1 MGTIAVFGAVTSI
14 VINLLRTIFFV
25 IDGLVYGL
33 AGLFFSFA
41 MEFVNLN
48 DFINLSNVLSRMNQ
62 VVYSFLSIVMFFRV
76 GFSLLQWL
84 VDPSKMEDKEG
95 GAKKIVVNIMICLLL
110 IVAVPK
116 VFDVA
121 MDIQDKVIKEN
132 IIGEALYGTD
142 GEGIEVSNVG
152 KSLARATWG
161 LFLRP
166 TNNLIDINIFTDE
179 VKLWKKYF
187 DISEGVNDD
196 ADALVK
202 LFTKLNA
209 KSVILFGRYEFSYL
223 ILISTI
229 AGIYLCWTF
238 IKLAID
244 FAYRALKMFM
254 LQLLSPI
261 AIISYIDP
269 KSSKNGIFAKWLK
282 ETMKTYLSIFT
293 RIACYAIAA
302 LLMNEFTRALYGRET
317 STINAILRDTIGIN
331 GDTFIALIYILAIVA
346 FVKNAPKF
354 IDGILGTEI
363 SKGSETK
370 FAHDLLRA
378 GFGAIGGAASGA
390 IGGAVVAKAKGLP
403 MGASVA
409 QGLKNGVKQGWANG
423 KKGGFEGAINA
434 GKTMYSGFTGE
445 SVRKYFGVPAPEEE
459 RKAKDYDEVVNQ
471 MKTAVAVG
479 KKAKNAAMP
488 TKEAIISEF
497 NKPGRN
503 INNMAVDF
511 HNLIGDPNAEGAYI
525 AFATSTAE
533 TNSIPGL
540 TDKGKQYY
548 EAEGYAKMQAALC
561 KISYEKTAK
570 DKDVKVSAFAGLSID
585 DKNKEIMDRLEKE
598 NKRRDEMHEE
608 RYTTW
613 QEMYA
618 DIGKKMGMSIDA
630 STITISEAYDVAID
644 YEIKSKTGHTV
655 DEWKN
660 IYVKAEN
667 DAKSASDT
675 VAYYEKTSDGMND
688 KRIKGLYK
696 TAKGVVE
703 AENYNQEN

>member
-14 VINLLRTIFFV
+14 VIDLLRTIFFV

-48 DFINLSNVLSRMNQ
+48 DFINLSNVLSRMNE

-76 GFSLLQWL
+76 AFSLLQWL

-121 MDIQDKVIKEN
+121 MDIQDEVIKEN
-132 IIGEALYGTD
+132 IIGEALYGAE

-152 KSLARATWG
+152 KSLSRATWG

-166 TNNLIDINIFTDE
+166 TNNLTDINFTDGE
-179 VKLWKKYF
+179 ELWKKYF

-244 FAYRALKMFM
+244 FAYRAIKMFM

-269 KSSKNGIFAKWLK
+269 SSSKNGIFAKWLK

-302 LLMNEFTRALYGRET
+302 LLMNEFTLALYERET
-317 STINAILRDTIGIN
+317 STLNAILRETIGIN

-403 MGASVA
+403 IGASVA

-445 SVRKYFGVPAPEEE
+445 SARKYFGVPTPEEE
-459 RKAKDYDEVVNQ
+459 RKNRDHQLQVDAMKDVVTRGEASKKAAIQKADAEITAGGTRAEKMFGGIVNKNGYDMNLYNEYTKEDAEAQGAIKKAAASMATNNEMGLNNTLPYEKEIQAKMIADIATRIKVKADADYNTRITSTSDDSKRQQLHQAGITNASTLTGKDLEDQFEKLVLDQIQAQCGLRLDELANFVAKAQSDAKDAT
-471 MKTAVAVG
+471 KAV
-479 KKAKNAAMP
+479 
-488 TKEAIISEF
+488 EE
-497 NKPGRN
+497 
-503 INNMAVDF
+503 
-511 HNLIGDPNAEGAYI
+511 
-525 AFATSTAE
+525 
-533 TNSIPGL
+533 
-540 TDKGKQYY
+540 
-548 EAEGYAKMQAALC
+548 
-561 KISYEKTAK
+561 YEKTQQGAQ
-570 DKDVKVSAFAGLSID
+570 DKLTKSL
-585 DKNKEIMDRLEKE
+585 
-598 NKRRDEMHEE
+598 
-608 RYTTW
+608 Y
-613 QEMYA
+613 
-618 DIGKKMGMSIDA
+618 
-630 STITISEAYDVAID
+630 SEA
-644 YEIKSKTGHTV
+644 
-655 DEWKN
+655 
-660 IYVKAEN
+660 
-667 DAKSASDT
+667 
-675 VAYYEKTSDGMND
+675 
-688 KRIKGLYK
+688 KRKKESGY
-696 TAKGVVE
+696 
-703 AENYNQEN
+703 

>member
-14 VINLLRTIFFV
+14 VIDLLRTIFFV

-76 GFSLLQWL
+76 AFSLLQWL

-121 MDIQDKVIKEN
+121 MDIQDEVIKGN
-132 IIGEALYGTD
+132 IIGEALYGAD

-152 KSLARATWG
+152 KSLSRATWG

-166 TNNLIDINIFTDE
+166 TNNLTDINFTDGE
-179 VKLWKKYF
+179 ELWKKYF

-244 FAYRALKMFM
+244 FAYRAIKMFM

-269 KSSKNGIFAKWLK
+269 SSSKNGIFAKWLK

-293 RIACYAIAA
+293 RIACYSVAA
-302 LLMNEFTRALYGRET
+302 LLMNEFTLALYERET
-317 STINAILRDTIGIN
+317 STLNAILRETIGIN

-445 SVRKYFGVPAPEEE
+445 SARKYFGVPTPEEE
-459 RKAKDYDEVVNQ
+459 RKNRDHQLQVDAMKDVVTRGEASKKAAIQKADAEITAGGTRAEKMFGGIVNKNGYDMNLYNEYTKEDAEAQGAIKKAAASMATNNEMGLNNTLPYEKEIQAKMIADIATRIKVKADADYNTRITSTSDDSKRQQLHQAGITNASTLTGKDLEDQFEKLVLDQIQAQCGLRLDELANFVAKAQSDAKDAT
-471 MKTAVAVG
+471 KAV
-479 KKAKNAAMP
+479 
-488 TKEAIISEF
+488 EE
-497 NKPGRN
+497 
-503 INNMAVDF
+503 
-511 HNLIGDPNAEGAYI
+511 
-525 AFATSTAE
+525 
-533 TNSIPGL
+533 
-540 TDKGKQYY
+540 
-548 EAEGYAKMQAALC
+548 
-561 KISYEKTAK
+561 YEKTQQGAQ
-570 DKDVKVSAFAGLSID
+570 DKLTKSL
-585 DKNKEIMDRLEKE
+585 
-598 NKRRDEMHEE
+598 
-608 RYTTW
+608 Y
-613 QEMYA
+613 
-618 DIGKKMGMSIDA
+618 
-630 STITISEAYDVAID
+630 SEA
-644 YEIKSKTGHTV
+644 
-655 DEWKN
+655 
-660 IYVKAEN
+660 
-667 DAKSASDT
+667 
-675 VAYYEKTSDGMND
+675 
-688 KRIKGLYK
+688 KRKKESGY
-696 TAKGVVE
+696 
-703 AENYNQEN
+703 

>member
-1 MGTIAVFGAVTSI
+1 MGTIVVFGVVASI
-14 VINLLRTIFFV
+14 VIDLLRTIFFV

-76 GFSLLQWL
+76 AFSLLQWL

-152 KSLARATWG
+152 KSLSRATWG

-166 TNNLIDINIFTDE
+166 AQNLIDINIFMDE
-179 VKLWKKYF
+179 VKLWINYF
-187 DISEGVNDD
+187 DISQGVNDD
-196 ADALVK
+196 THAVMN
-202 LFTKLNA
+202 LFGSLNA
-209 KSVILFGRYEFSYL
+209 KSAILFGNYKFSYL
-223 ILISTI
+223 FLISTI

-238 IKLAID
+238 IKIAID

-261 AIISYIDP
+261 AIISYVDP

-293 RIACYAIAA
+293 RIACYSVAA

-403 MGASVA
+403 IGASVA

-445 SVRKYFGVPAPEEE
+445 SARKYFGVSTPEEE
-459 RKAKDYDEVVNQ
+459 RKNRDHQLQVDAMKDVV
-471 MKTAVAVG
+471 TRGEAS
-479 KKAKNAAMP
+479 KKAAIQKADAEITAGGTRAEKMFGGIVNKNGYDMNLYNEY
-488 TKEAIISEF
+488 TKEDAEAQGAIKKAAASMAT
-497 NKPGRN
+497 
-503 INNMAVDF
+503 NNEMGLNNTLPYEKEIQAKM
-511 HNLIGDPNAEGAYI
+511 I
-525 AFATSTAE
+525 ADIATRIKVKADADYNTRITSTSDDSKRQQLHQAGI
-533 TNSIPGL
+533 TNASTLTGKDLEDQFEKLVLDQIQAQCGL
-540 TDKGKQYY
+540 KLDELANFVAKAQSDAK
-548 EAEGYAKMQAALC
+548 EATKAVEE
-561 KISYEKTAK
+561 YEKTQQGAQ
-570 DKDVKVSAFAGLSID
+570 DKLTKSL
-585 DKNKEIMDRLEKE
+585 
-598 NKRRDEMHEE
+598 
-608 RYTTW
+608 Y
-613 QEMYA
+613 
-618 DIGKKMGMSIDA
+618 
-630 STITISEAYDVAID
+630 SEA
-644 YEIKSKTGHTV
+644 
-655 DEWKN
+655 
-660 IYVKAEN
+660 
-667 DAKSASDT
+667 
-675 VAYYEKTSDGMND
+675 
-688 KRIKGLYK
+688 KRKKESGY
-696 TAKGVVE
+696 
-703 AENYNQEN
+703 

>member
-1 MGTIAVFGAVTSI
+1 MGTIVVFGVVASI
-14 VINLLRTIFFV
+14 VIDLLRTIFFV

-76 GFSLLQWL
+76 AFSLLQWL

-132 IIGEALYGTD
+132 IIGEALYGAE

-152 KSLARATWG
+152 KSLSRATWG

-166 TNNLIDINIFTDE
+166 TNNLTDINFTDGE
-179 VKLWKKYF
+179 ELWKKYF

-244 FAYRALKMFM
+244 FAYRAIKMFM

-269 KSSKNGIFAKWLK
+269 SSSKNGIFAKWLK

-302 LLMNEFTRALYGRET
+302 LLMNEFTLALYERET
-317 STINAILRDTIGIN
+317 STLNAILRETIGIN

-363 SKGSETK
+363 SKGSEAK

-403 MGASVA
+403 IGASIA

-445 SVRKYFGVPAPEEE
+445 SARKYFGVPTPEEE
-459 RKAKDYDEVVNQ
+459 RKNRDHQLQVDAMKDVVTRGEASKKAAIQKADAEITAGGTRAEKMFGGIVNKNGYDMNLYNEYTKDDAEAQGAIKKAAASMATNNEMGLNNTLPYEKEIQAKMIADIATRIKVKADADYNTRITSTSDDSKRQQLHQAGITNASTLTGKDLEDQFEKLVLDQIQAQCGLRLDELANFVAKAQSDAKDAT
-471 MKTAVAVG
+471 KAV
-479 KKAKNAAMP
+479 
-488 TKEAIISEF
+488 EE
-497 NKPGRN
+497 
-503 INNMAVDF
+503 
-511 HNLIGDPNAEGAYI
+511 
-525 AFATSTAE
+525 
-533 TNSIPGL
+533 
-540 TDKGKQYY
+540 
-548 EAEGYAKMQAALC
+548 
-561 KISYEKTAK
+561 YEKTQQGAQ
-570 DKDVKVSAFAGLSID
+570 DKLTKSL
-585 DKNKEIMDRLEKE
+585 
-598 NKRRDEMHEE
+598 
-608 RYTTW
+608 Y
-613 QEMYA
+613 
-618 DIGKKMGMSIDA
+618 
-630 STITISEAYDVAID
+630 SEA
-644 YEIKSKTGHTV
+644 
-655 DEWKN
+655 
-660 IYVKAEN
+660 
-667 DAKSASDT
+667 
-675 VAYYEKTSDGMND
+675 
-688 KRIKGLYK
+688 KRKKESGY
-696 TAKGVVE
+696 
-703 AENYNQEN
+703 

>member
-1 MGTIAVFGAVTSI
+1 MGTIVVFGVVASI
-14 VINLLRTIFFV
+14 VIDLLRTIFFV

-76 GFSLLQWL
+76 AFSLLQWL

-132 IIGEALYGTD
+132 IIGEALYGAE

-166 TNNLIDINIFTDE
+166 AENLIDINIFADE
-179 VKLWKKYF
+179 VKLWINYF
-187 DISEGVNDD
+187 DISQGVNDD
-196 ADALVK
+196 THAVMN
-202 LFTKLNA
+202 LFGSLNA
-209 KSVILFGRYEFSYL
+209 KSAILFGNYKFSYL
-223 ILISTI
+223 FLISTI

-238 IKLAID
+238 IKIAID

-293 RIACYAIAA
+293 RIACYSVAA

-317 STINAILRDTIGIN
+317 SIINAILRDTIGIN
-331 GDTFIALIYILAIVA
+331 GDTFIALIYILAIIA

-363 SKGSETK
+363 SKGSEAK

-403 MGASVA
+403 IGASVA

-445 SVRKYFGVPAPEEE
+445 SVRKYFGVPTPEEE
-459 RKAKDYDEVVNQ
+459 RKNRDHQLQVDAMKDVV
-471 MKTAVAVG
+471 TRGEAS
-479 KKAKNAAMP
+479 KKAAIQKADAEITAGGTRAEKMFGGIVNKNGYDMNLYNEYTKDDAEAQGAIKKAAASMATNNEMGLNNTLP
-488 TKEAIISEF
+488 YEKEIQAKMIADIATRIKVKADAEYNTRITTTSDDSKRQQLHQAGITNASTLTGKDLEDQFEKLVLDQIQAQCGLKLDELANFVAKAQSDAKEAT
-497 NKPGRN
+497 K
-503 INNMAVDF
+503 AV
-511 HNLIGDPNAEGAYI
+511 E
-525 AFATSTAE
+525 E
-533 TNSIPGL
+533 
-540 TDKGKQYY
+540 
-548 EAEGYAKMQAALC
+548 
-561 KISYEKTAK
+561 YEKTQQGAQ
-570 DKDVKVSAFAGLSID
+570 DKLTKSL
-585 DKNKEIMDRLEKE
+585 
-598 NKRRDEMHEE
+598 
-608 RYTTW
+608 Y
-613 QEMYA
+613 
-618 DIGKKMGMSIDA
+618 
-630 STITISEAYDVAID
+630 SEA
-644 YEIKSKTGHTV
+644 
-655 DEWKN
+655 
-660 IYVKAEN
+660 
-667 DAKSASDT
+667 
-675 VAYYEKTSDGMND
+675 
-688 KRIKGLYK
+688 KRKKESGY
-696 TAKGVVE
+696 
-703 AENYNQEN
+703 

>member
-14 VINLLRTIFFV
+14 VIDLLRTIFFV

-33 AGLFFSFA
+33 AGLFFNFA

-76 GFSLLQWL
+76 AFSLLQWL

-121 MDIQDKVIKEN
+121 MDIQDEVIKEN
-132 IIGEALYGTD
+132 IIGEALYGAE

-152 KSLARATWG
+152 KSLSRATWG

-166 TNNLIDINIFTDE
+166 TQNLIDINFTDGE
-179 VKLWKKYF
+179 ELWKKYF

-244 FAYRALKMFM
+244 FAYRAIKMFM

-269 KSSKNGIFAKWLK
+269 SSSKNGIFAKWLK

-302 LLMNEFTRALYGRET
+302 LLMNEFTRALYERET
-317 STINAILRDTIGIN
+317 SIINAILRDTIGIN
-331 GDTFIALIYILAIVA
+331 GDTFLALIYILAIIA

-363 SKGSETK
+363 SKGSEAK

-403 MGASVA
+403 IGASVA

-445 SVRKYFGVPAPEEE
+445 SARKYFGEKSIEEE
-459 RKAKDYDEVVNQ
+459 RQEAARARAHQLKVDNMMDAVNRGEASKKDAIQMAEAEIAAGGTRAEKMFGGIVNKGGHDMNLYNEYTKDDAEAQAIIKKAAASMATINEMGLNNTLPYKNENQAKTIADLATRIKVKADAEYNTRITTTSDDSKRYQLQQAGITNASTLMGKDLEDQFEKLVLDQIEAKCGLSLGELANFVAKAQSDAKDASQ
-471 MKTAVAVG
+471 GVADYE
-479 KKAKNAAMP
+479 N
-488 TKEAIISEF
+488 TKQ
-497 NKPGRN
+497 G
-503 INNMAVDF
+503 
-511 HNLIGDPNAEGAYI
+511 G
-525 AFATSTAE
+525 
-533 TNSIPGL
+533 
-540 TDKGKQYY
+540 Q
-548 EAEGYAKMQAALC
+548 
-561 KISYEKTAK
+561 
-570 DKDVKVSAFAGLSID
+570 DKDIKAL
-585 DKNKEIMDRLEKE
+585 
-598 NKRRDEMHEE
+598 
-608 RYTTW
+608 Y
-613 QEMYA
+613 
-618 DIGKKMGMSIDA
+618 
-630 STITISEAYDVAID
+630 SEA
-644 YEIKSKTGHTV
+644 
-655 DEWKN
+655 
-660 IYVKAEN
+660 
-667 DAKSASDT
+667 
-675 VAYYEKTSDGMND
+675 
-688 KRIKGLYK
+688 KRKKESGY
-696 TAKGVVE
+696 
-703 AENYNQEN
+703 

>member
-1 MGTIAVFGAVTSI
+1 MGTIVVFGVVASI
-14 VINLLRTIFFV
+14 VIDLLRTIFFV

-48 DFINLSNVLSRMNQ
+48 DFINLSNVLSRMNE

-76 GFSLLQWL
+76 AFSLLQWL
-84 VDPSKMEDKEG
+84 VDPSRMEDKEG

-132 IIGEALYGTD
+132 IIGEALYGAE

-152 KSLARATWG
+152 KSLSRATWG

-166 TNNLIDINIFTDE
+166 AQNLIDINFLTDE
-179 VKLWKKYF
+179 VKLWNNYF
-187 DISEGVNDD
+187 DVSQGVNDD
-196 ADALVK
+196 ANALMN
-202 LFTKLNA
+202 LFQSLNA
-209 KSVILFGRYEFSYL
+209 KSAILFGNYKFSYL
-223 ILISTI
+223 FLISTI

-238 IKLAID
+238 IKIAID

-261 AIISYIDP
+261 AIISYVDP

-293 RIACYAIAA
+293 RIACYSVAA

-445 SVRKYFGVPAPEEE
+445 SARKYFGVPTPEEE
-459 RKAKDYDEVVNQ
+459 RKNRDHQLQVDAMKDVVTRGEASKKAAIQKADAEITAGGTRAEKMFGGIVNKNGYDMNLYNEYTKEDAEAQGAIKKAAASMATNNEMGLNNTLPYEKEIQAKMIADIATRIKVKADADYNTRITSTSDDSKRQQLHQAGITNASTLTGKDLEDQFEKLVLDQIQAQCGLRLDELANFVAKAQSDAKDAT
-471 MKTAVAVG
+471 KAV
-479 KKAKNAAMP
+479 
-488 TKEAIISEF
+488 EE
-497 NKPGRN
+497 
-503 INNMAVDF
+503 
-511 HNLIGDPNAEGAYI
+511 
-525 AFATSTAE
+525 
-533 TNSIPGL
+533 
-540 TDKGKQYY
+540 
-548 EAEGYAKMQAALC
+548 
-561 KISYEKTAK
+561 YEKTQQGAQ
-570 DKDVKVSAFAGLSID
+570 DKLTKSL
-585 DKNKEIMDRLEKE
+585 
-598 NKRRDEMHEE
+598 
-608 RYTTW
+608 Y
-613 QEMYA
+613 
-618 DIGKKMGMSIDA
+618 
-630 STITISEAYDVAID
+630 SEA
-644 YEIKSKTGHTV
+644 
-655 DEWKN
+655 
-660 IYVKAEN
+660 
-667 DAKSASDT
+667 
-675 VAYYEKTSDGMND
+675 
-688 KRIKGLYK
+688 KRKKESGY
-696 TAKGVVE
+696 
-703 AENYNQEN
+703 

>member
-1 MGTIAVFGAVTSI
+1 MGTIVVFGVVASI
-14 VINLLRTIFFV
+14 VIDLLRTIFFV

-76 GFSLLQWL
+76 AFSLLQWL

-132 IIGEALYGTD
+132 IIGEALYGAE

-152 KSLARATWG
+152 KSLSRATWG

-166 TNNLIDINIFTDE
+166 AQNLIDINFLTDE
-179 VKLWKKYF
+179 VKLWNNYF
-187 DISEGVNDD
+187 DVSQGVNDD
-196 ADALVK
+196 ANALMN
-202 LFTKLNA
+202 LFQSLNA
-209 KSVILFGRYEFSYL
+209 KSAILFGNYKFSYL
-223 ILISTI
+223 FLISTI

-261 AIISYIDP
+261 AIISYVDP

-293 RIACYAIAA
+293 RIACYSVAA

-390 IGGAVVAKAKGLP
+390 IGGAVVAKAKRLP

-445 SVRKYFGVPAPEEE
+445 SVRKYFGVPTPEEE
-459 RKAKDYDEVVNQ
+459 RKNRDHQRQVDAMKDVV
-471 MKTAVAVG
+471 TRGEAS
-479 KKAKNAAMP
+479 KKAAIQKADAEITAGGTRAEKMFGGIVNKNGYDMNLYNEY
-488 TKEAIISEF
+488 TKEDAEAQGAIKKAAASMAT
-497 NKPGRN
+497 
-503 INNMAVDF
+503 NNEMGLNNTLPYEKEIQAKM
-511 HNLIGDPNAEGAYI
+511 I
-525 AFATSTAE
+525 ADIATRIKVKADADYNTRITSTSDDSKRQQLHQAGIANASTLTGKDLE
-533 TNSIPGL
+533 DQFEKLVLDQIQAQCGL
-540 TDKGKQYY
+540 KLDELANFVAKAQSDAK
-548 EAEGYAKMQAALC
+548 EATKAVEE
-561 KISYEKTAK
+561 YEKTQQGAQ
-570 DKDVKVSAFAGLSID
+570 DKLTKSL
-585 DKNKEIMDRLEKE
+585 
-598 NKRRDEMHEE
+598 
-608 RYTTW
+608 Y
-613 QEMYA
+613 
-618 DIGKKMGMSIDA
+618 
-630 STITISEAYDVAID
+630 SEA
-644 YEIKSKTGHTV
+644 
-655 DEWKN
+655 
-660 IYVKAEN
+660 
-667 DAKSASDT
+667 
-675 VAYYEKTSDGMND
+675 
-688 KRIKGLYK
+688 KRKKESGY
-696 TAKGVVE
+696 
-703 AENYNQEN
+703 